1 MLYKIDQFP
10 ITNRNDIIENNESH
24 RDDNTANISDVDKL
38 ILFNLFP
45 TVRYFPM
52 NQLHD
57 DVRLTYVIE
66 LIEFAITISTT
77 KPV

>member
-1 MLYKIDQFP
+1 MIYL
-10 ITNRNDIIENNESH
+10 IESNESH
-24 RDDNTANISDVDKL
+24 KDDNTANISDVDNL

-45 TVRYFPM
+45 TVRYFPR

-66 LIEFAITISTT
+66 LIELAITISTT